1 MGKRTTLILDDKLI
15 EQAMKAAG
23 THTMTETVEIAL
35 RELIR
40 RSFREALRRDLG
52 TFSSLISPEEL
63 EEMRNADWRPVS
75 DR

>member
-1 MGKRTTLILDDKLI
+1 MGKRTTLILDEKLI
-15 EQAMKAAG
+15 EQAMKATGA
-23 THTMTETVEIAL
+23 HTMTETVEIAL

-40 RSFREALRRDLG
+40 GSYREALRRDLG